1 MSQTPSLRRRLLLLL
16 ALAGVALLLG
26 AISTA
31 ARAAGYG
38 ELGHFGG
45 AGIGNG

>member
-1 MSQTPSLRRRLLLLL
+1 MSQTPSLRRRLLL

-26 AISTA
+26 GMSAA

-38 ELGHFGG
+38 ELGHFGKG
-45 AGIGNG
+45 AGTGPG